1 MKFFKE
7 NRTMN
12 AKRLISVL
20 LCMLFVATSLL
31 LASCSDVTT
40 TENSQADQS
49 NASTDESKENSTAV
63 DFDELMPEF
72 TWSGSD
78 YEEFNVLVVS
88 QEGEATYYC
97 EDVVPNAYS
106 TTDASLS
113 EAVAKRNDE
122 ILTKYGVTINAHPVK
137 DVRADLKED
146 ITSNLMQYD
155 AALMFMPAAAS
166 LAQDGYLWDLN
177 EFSDYLHF
185 DQPWWDQSATKSL
198 SIGGKLYFNTGDISI
213 MPKIVSTAITF
224 NKEILKKNF
233 PEVDLYQMVKD
244 KKWTFDKMIEMSR
257 TATAETDGETG
268 MTYHDNWGLS
278 ASYGDVAG
286 FFIGAGKNYITKNAD
301 DIPIVSMTDSSSV
314 TTLQKILEALQLKD
328 DWCFHCETV
337 TDGSNIWV
345 VSLDVFGQNRA
356 LFRTSA
362 FSAIKKL
369 RAYDD
374 AQEFGIIPYPMV
386 TEEQDQYYTYCAAK
400 YAYAAVIPTSLQGD
414 KANFSAFMLEAMA
427 YGGRKYITPAY
438 YETTLKYRDLRDDE
452 SGEMLDL
459 VFSNVVYDLGI
470 IYEFGGISNMIKDMM
485 KTNSTDVVS
494 TYQAKEAAILEA
506 IDTCVESYS

>member
-1 MKFFKE
+1 
-7 NRTMN
+7 MN
-12 AKRLISVL
+12 AKRLISMLICL
-20 LCMLFVATSLL
+20 LMVVTSFALVACEEATGTESTE
-31 LASCSDVTT
+31 SN
-40 TENSQADQS
+40 TENTASQDTSA
-49 NASTDESKENSTAV
+49 EV
-63 DFDELMPEF
+63 DFDSLMPEF
-72 TWSGSD
+72 TWTDSKYQTFD
-78 YEEFNVLVVS
+78 VLVLS
-88 QEGEATYYC
+88 QEGDATYYC
-97 EDVVPNAYS
+97 EDVVPNAYP

-113 EAVAKRNDE
+113 EAVSKRNDE
-122 ILTKYGVTINAHPVK
+122 IFKKYGVTIEAHPVK

-146 ITSNLMQYD
+146 ITSSLMQYD
-155 AALMFMPAAAS
+155 AALMFMPGAAS
-166 LAQDGYLWDLN
+166 LAQEGLLWDLN

-185 DQPWWDQSATKSL
+185 DQPWWDQSATESL

-233 PEVDLYQMVKD
+233 PDTDLYQMVKD
-244 KKWTFDKMIEMSR
+244 KTWTFDKMIEMSR
-257 TATAETDGETG
+257 TVTGDTDGTTG
-268 MTYHDNWGLS
+268 MTYNDEWGLS

-286 FFIGAGKNYITKNAD
+286 FFIGAGKNYITKDAD
-301 DIPIVSMTDSSSV
+301 DLPIVSMNDASSV

-328 DWCFHCETV
+328 EWCFHCNTV

-369 RAYDD
+369 RAYND
-374 AQEFGIIPYPMV
+374 AQEFGIIPFPMV
-386 TEEQDQYYTYCAAK
+386 NEEQDEYYTYCSARM
-400 YAYAAVIPTSLQGD
+400 AYAAVIPTSLEGTD
-414 KANFSAFMLEAMA
+414 ADYAAFMLEAMA

-459 VFSNVVYDLGI
+459 IFSNVVYDLGI
-470 IYEFGGISNMIKDMM
+470 IYDFGGVSSMITDMM
-485 KTNSTDVVS
+485 KNNSTDVVS
-494 TYQAKEAAILEA
+494 TYEAKKDSIQEA
-506 IDTCVESYS
+506 IDTCVESYL

>member
-1 MKFFKE
+1 M
-7 NRTMN
+7 
-12 AKRLISVL
+12 I
-20 LCMLFVATSLL
+20 FVATSLL

-314 TTLQKILEALQLKD
+314 TTLQKILESLQLKD

-374 AQEFGIIPYPMV
+374 AQEFGIIPYPKLDGQQETYV
-386 TEEQDQYYTYCAAK
+386 TSAHDTSEIGLLPVTMPQDRLSFASAVLEVLSRESHKNVLPIYYESALKVK
-400 YAYAAVIPTSLQGD
+400 YTRDAESAQMIDLIHDGLGNSFALAWHQPLNTFLQTLIHNSAMYENSFASRYASMEKTLQQKLTSL
-414 KANFSAFMLEAMA
+414 
-427 YGGRKYITPAY
+427 
-438 YETTLKYRDLRDDE
+438 
-452 SGEMLDL
+452 
-459 VFSNVVYDLGI
+459 
-470 IYEFGGISNMIKDMM
+470 
-485 KTNSTDVVS
+485 
-494 TYQAKEAAILEA
+494 
-506 IDTCVESYS
+506 IDTYKSNNEK

>member
-1 MKFFKE
+1 
-7 NRTMN
+7 MN
-12 AKRLISVL
+12 AKRLLSML
-20 LCMLFVATSLL
+20 LCLLMVVSAFALVACEETTSTEST
-31 LASCSDVTT
+31 ASEGADTEESNNTSD
-40 TENSQADQS
+40 
-49 NASTDESKENSTAV
+49 AV
-63 DFDELMPEF
+63 DFDSLMPEF
-72 TWSGSD
+72 TWSGAE
-78 YEEFNVLVVS
+78 YETFDVLVVS

-113 EAVAKRNDE
+113 EAVGKRNDE
-122 ILTKYGVTINAHPVK
+122 ILKKYGVTIVAHPVK

-146 ITSNLMQYD
+146 ITSNLLQYD

-166 LAQDGYLWDLN
+166 LAQEGYLWDLN
-177 EFSDYLHF
+177 EFSEYLHF
-185 DQPWWDQSATKSL
+185 DQPWWDQSATESL
-198 SIGGKLYFNTGDISI
+198 SIGGKLFFNTGDISI

-233 PEVDLYQMVKD
+233 PETDLYQMVKD
-244 KKWTFDKMIEMSR
+244 RKWTFDKMIEMSR
-257 TATAETDGETG
+257 TVTADSDGTSG

-286 FFIGAGKNYITKNAD
+286 FYIGAGKNYITKDSD
-301 DIPIVSMTDSSSV
+301 DLPIISINDTSSV

-328 DWCFHCETV
+328 DWCFHCNTV

-374 AQEFGIIPYPMV
+374 AQEFGIVPYPMV
-386 TEEQDQYYTYCAAK
+386 NEEQDQYYTYCAAK
-400 YAYAAVIPTSLQGD
+400 YAYAAVIPTSLQGTD
-414 KANFSAFMLEAMA
+414 AEYAAFMLEAMA

-470 IYEFGGISNMIKDMM
+470 IYEFGGVSNMIQDMM
-485 KTNSTDVVS
+485 KDNSTDVAS
-494 TYQAKEAAILEA
+494 TFESKRDSIQDA
-506 IDTCVESYS
+506 IDTCVESYGIE

>member
-1 MKFFKE
+1 
-7 NRTMN
+7 MN

-49 NASTDESKENSTAV
+49 NAGTTDESKEASDTAV

-72 TWSGSD
+72 SWSGSE

-88 QEGEATYYC
+88 QEGDATYYC

-122 ILTKYGVTINAHPVK
+122 ILSKYGVTINAHPVK

-146 ITSNLMQYD
+146 ITSNLLQYD

-166 LAQDGYLWDLN
+166 LAQEGYLWDLN

-185 DQPWWDQSATKSL
+185 DQPWWDQSATESL

-224 NKEILKKNF
+224 NKEIFKKNF
-233 PEVDLYQMVKD
+233 PEQDLYQMVKD
-244 KKWTFDKMIEMSR
+244 KEWTFDKMIEMSR
-257 TATAETDGETG
+257 TVTADTDGQSG
-268 MTYHDNWGLS
+268 MTYHDTWGLS

-286 FFIGAGKNYITKNAD
+286 FFIGAGKNYIVKDSD
-301 DIPIVSMTDSSSV
+301 DLPIISMNDTSSV

-328 DWCFHCETV
+328 EWCFHCNTV

-345 VSLDVFGQNRA
+345 ISLDVFGQNRA

-374 AQEFGIIPYPMV
+374 AQEFGIVPNPLV
-386 TEEQDQYYTYCAAK
+386 TEEQEDYYTYCSARM
-400 YAYAAVIPTSLQGD
+400 AYAAVIPNSLQGD
-414 KANFSAFMLEAMA
+414 KANFAAFMLEAMA

-459 VFSNVVYDLGI
+459 IFSNVVYDLGI
-470 IYEFGGISNMIKDMM
+470 IYDFGGVSSMITDMM
-485 KTNSTDVVS
+485 KNNSTDVAS
-494 TYQAKEAAILEA
+494 TFEAKQDAILDA
-506 IDTCVESYS
+506 IDSCVESYS

>member
-1 MKFFKE
+1 M
-7 NRTMN
+7 
-12 AKRLISVL
+12 A
-20 LCMLFVATSLL
+20 
-31 LASCSDVTT
+31 
-40 TENSQADQS
+40 
-49 NASTDESKENSTAV
+49 
-63 DFDELMPEF
+63 
-72 TWSGSD
+72 
-78 YEEFNVLVVS
+78 
-88 QEGEATYYC
+88 
-97 EDVVPNAYS
+97 
-106 TTDASLS
+106 
-113 EAVAKRNDE
+113 
-122 ILTKYGVTINAHPVK
+122 
-137 DVRADLKED
+137 
-146 ITSNLMQYD
+146 
-155 AALMFMPAAAS
+155 
-166 LAQDGYLWDLN
+166 
-177 EFSDYLHF
+177 
-185 DQPWWDQSATKSL
+185 
-198 SIGGKLYFNTGDISI
+198 
-213 MPKIVSTAITF
+213 
-224 NKEILKKNF
+224 
-233 PEVDLYQMVKD
+233 
-244 KKWTFDKMIEMSR
+244 
-257 TATAETDGETG
+257 
-268 MTYHDNWGLS
+268 YHDNWGLS